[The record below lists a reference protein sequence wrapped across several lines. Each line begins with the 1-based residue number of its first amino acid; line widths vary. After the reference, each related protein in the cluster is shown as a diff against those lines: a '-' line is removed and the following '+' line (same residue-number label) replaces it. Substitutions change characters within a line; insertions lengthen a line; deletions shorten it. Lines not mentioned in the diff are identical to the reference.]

1 MMVACFTCVPPRAP
15 KSRRDLA
22 IDHKCLRF
30 CDLCNELRL
39 ALNAQVGK
47 SALYNTSFKRI
58 MLPVPEESPTQ
69 NGSTDPQI
77 GSSVPKLGILLLLL
91 RRSCERTSTL
101 RGCPAQLPNE
111 AESLSLSGI
120 RQGKTFSGRFSWG
133 EAVAGSLYPDGR
145 ILHGFACASPFGN
158 KSD

>member
-1 MMVACFTCVPPRAP
+1 M
-15 KSRRDLA
+15 DLA
-22 IDHKCLRF
+22 IDHKYRRF
-30 CDLCNELRL
+30 CDLCKELRL

-47 SALYNTSFKRI
+47 VALHNTSFKRI
-58 MLPVPEESPTQ
+58 MPPVPEESPTL

-77 GSSVPKLGILLLLL
+77 GSSVPKLGIWLLLL
-91 RRSCERTSTL
+91 RRSFERTL

-111 AESLSLSGI
+111 AESSSLSGI
-120 RQGKTFSGRFSWG
+120 RQGKTFYGRFSWLR
-133 EAVAGSLYPDGR
+133 EAVAGSLYPDGL